1 MWCTACNDCAF
12 SYRTGAIE
20 TVIHNPHYAE
30 YVRNRGQIV
39 ERPVGEI
46 RCGREI
52 DHYMANDLERAV
64 RRRMTREKTEK
75 RFVEQCVSFIINQ
88 QSTTLTDE
96 QRHTILTRISSICQG
111 IIHLRQVELRRFMV
125 DRLTNNTDLRV
136 QLLLGNITEEQFN
149 TKVVSRDKKT
159 EKYRE
164 VLLVLQMLLD
174 SSTDVVYRFADHMR
188 QLPAQYTYA
197 SYDDFMTTGGGSI
210 LNEIDELRTYTNQC
224 LEKIG
229 RKYQNK
235 SLYISDNR
243 WTIHIL

>member
-30 YVRNRGQIV
+30 YLRNRGQIV

-64 RRRMTREKTEK
+64 RRRMLLDDSK
-75 RFVEQCVSFIINQ
+75 FQQCVAFVTHQPQ
-88 QSTTLTDE
+88 QKLTDTE
-96 QRHTILTRISSICQG
+96 RHSILSRISSICQG

-136 QLLLGNITEEQFN
+136 QLLLGDITEEQFN
-149 TKVVSRDKKT
+149 TKVISRDKKT

-164 VLLVLQMLLD
+164 VLLILQMLLD

-188 QLPAQYTYA
+188 QLPVEYKYA
-197 SYDDFMTTGGGSI
+197 SYDEFTTSGGGSI
-210 LNEIDELRTYTNQC
+210 LNEIDELRTYTNLC
-224 LEKIG
+224 LGKIG

-243 WTIHIL
+243 WTIHMV